1 VTVAR
6 LPHEIWTDNRVG
18 CVESRLSR
26 VAAGTIIARVRG
38 RGWVVAVALAVAL
51 PGCALFRTRP
61 APAPVPGD
69 VQTGV
74 ASWYGPGFHG
84 RRTAN
89 GERFDQHAL
98 TAAHPS
104 LPFGT
109 RARVTSLVNERS
121 VDVRINDR
129 GPFVGGRIIDLSRAA
144 ASELDMLRPGV
155 MRVRVDVLEAAEG
168 RRIARVTEPVPRPP
182 PPMPAVP
189 PVRPAPAYVIRL
201 GTFVHAEDAERL
213 RRLVAQR
220 FPDAYVSPLD
230 TGRQA
235 YYRVQLGPYGARRSA
250 DARAALA
257 GRLGYTAVV
266 LAEPAR

>member
-1 VTVAR
+1 MR
-6 LPHEIWTDNRVG
+6 
-18 CVESRLSR
+18 RLSR
-26 VAAGTIIARVRG
+26 VALGTIIGRVRG
-38 RGWVVAVALAVAL
+38 RGWVVAMALAVAL

-61 APAPVPGD
+61 APAPVPGET
-69 VQTGV
+69 QTGV

-109 RARVTSLVNERS
+109 RARVTSLVNDRS

-129 GPFVGGRIIDLSRAA
+129 GPFVGGRIIDLSRGAA
-144 ASELDMLRPGV
+144 NELDMLRPGV
-155 MRVRVDVLEAAEG
+155 MRVRVAVLEGAEG
-168 RRIARVTEPVPRPP
+168 RRIARVTAPVPRPP
-182 PPMPAVP
+182 PPMPAG
-189 PVRPAPAYVIRL
+189 YVIRL